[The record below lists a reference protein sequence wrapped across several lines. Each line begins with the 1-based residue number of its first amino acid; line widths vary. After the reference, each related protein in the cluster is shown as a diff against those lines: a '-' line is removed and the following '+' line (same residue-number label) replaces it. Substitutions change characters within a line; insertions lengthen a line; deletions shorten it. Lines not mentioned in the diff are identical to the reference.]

1 MIWLII
7 GINYQVED
15 TFVLGP
21 VIGGIKVKEKDKIN
35 LITFLRKMVNYKDGF
50 WILNNQIV
58 GEDAIRE
65 FINNQGFAILE
76 KDITDILSELS
87 YKKCSFEVDEYFRDT
102 ILSIKGDGESTYFKG
117 LDELYPGNKFREI
130 MNYYLFS
137 EDCYSFILIGYG
149 QTGKTTFVSLISKIL
164 GDAFFGRSNVNL
176 LRNSHGTAI
185 LEGKKLFE
193 VAEAQDLD
201 LDTANTLKSIITND
215 DIYIN
220 PKFQLPRTIKP
231 HSKLIMTCNN
241 MPRFKVTDDGII
253 RRFIIIKMNN
263 KITKQD
269 RHFLEK
275 IEADI
280 PNIINEAYNHP
291 FKIEDF
297 ADEQYEIFKNDPQY
311 GFGYG
316 ESPGYFEGNNDYEKY
331 QAMCKALGYNAR
343 NKMNFDKFIELAKI
357 YGERR
362 RCDTT
367 SKDSLVENGLIPLT
381 PLEEEDLPY

>member
-1 MIWLII
+1 M
-7 GINYQVED
+7 
-15 TFVLGP
+15 
-21 VIGGIKVKEKDKIN
+21 KETDKIN
-35 LITFLRKMVNYKDGF
+35 TITFLMKHIKYKDGF
-50 WILNNQIV
+50 WILDDKIV

-65 FINNQGFAILE
+65 FINNQGISILE

-87 YKKCSFEVDEYFRDT
+87 YKKSSFEVDEYFRDT
-102 ILSIKGDGESTYFKG
+102 ILSTKGTGESTYFKG

-137 EDCYSFILIGYG
+137 EECYSFILIGYG

-164 GDAFFGRSNVNL
+164 GTSFFGRSNVNL

-185 LEGKKLFE
+185 LEGKKFFE

-215 DIYIN
+215 DIYVN

-231 HSKLIMTCNN
+231 HAKLIMTCNN

-263 KITKQD
+263 KIQKQD

-280 PNIINEAYNHP
+280 PNIIKEAYEHP
-291 FKIEDF
+291 FNIDDF
-297 ADEQYEIFKNDPQY
+297 AEEQYEIFKNDPQF

-316 ESPGYFEGNNDYEKY
+316 DNKIFYEGDNPYEKY
-331 QAMCKALGYNAR
+331 QTMCKSLGYNAR

-357 YGERR
+357 YGSRIK
-362 RCDTT
+362 CDTT
-367 SKDSLVENGLIPLT
+367 LKDSLVDNGLIPLT
-381 PLEEEDLPY
+381 PSEEEDLPY